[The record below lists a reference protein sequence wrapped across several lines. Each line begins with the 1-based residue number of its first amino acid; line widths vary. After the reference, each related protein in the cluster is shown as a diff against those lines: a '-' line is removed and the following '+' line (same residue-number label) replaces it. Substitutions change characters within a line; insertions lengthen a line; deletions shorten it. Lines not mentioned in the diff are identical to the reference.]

1 MMASRHK
8 KETRDMEGKVRAML
22 KKAKKPEKKS
32 VEAETKKLMEELKA
46 RQVEELVEL
55 EAGSG
60 GGEEEREKEGTGEF
74 DVEPTLTPVAPVA
87 AGLNATDKEAD
98 AVARKRAKATRA
110 RERKKEKEDEAQREK
125 EAIRAGAGPSMRE
138 VELDALN
145 DVLGAENLTV
155 KEVASDGNCM
165 YRSIADQ
172 LVFTRHMAGSADGA
186 HGADA
191 ADDAARSFYDLR
203 ALAADYLRQHPD
215 DFAPFMMLEA
225 GGVEYADYCDKV
237 QSTSEWGSQVELRA
251 LAAALQR
258 QLWVYD
264 AAAPVVKMGDEFTGE
279 PLKLTFHRHYYSLG
293 DHYNSVKPLSS

>member
-46 RQVEELVEL
+46 RHAEELVEL

-60 GGEEEREKEGTGEF
+60 GGEEEREKEGTGDF
-74 DVEPTLTPVAPVA
+74 EPTPTPIAPVA
-87 AGLNATDKEAD
+87 AGLNTTDKEAD
-98 AVARKRAKATRA
+98 AVARKRAKAARA

-145 DVLGAENLTV
+145 NVLGAEGLTV

-172 LVFTRHMAGSADGA
+172 LVFTSRMAGSVDGA
-186 HGADA
+186 QSADA
-191 ADDAARSFYDLR
+191 ADDAARSFYDMR

-237 QSTSEWGSQVELRA
+237 QSTSEWGGQVELRA

-264 AAAPVVKMGDEFTGE
+264 AAAPVVKMGDEFPGE

-293 DHYNSVKPLSS
+293 DHYNSVQLLSS